1 MTMNRQGLPDS
12 GRMAVTAPGPA
23 ASGPADLALA
33 DLALADLAR
42 AALHADRSK
51 SDRCDAGE
59 APVVGLWPSLLT
71 FLASVF
77 GTVAQAKRTAQSKRT
92 VLALTVGVVSLSAA
106 ALVIAQEPAPKATD
120 EAGLERK
127 LDQSR
132 AYVDR
137 MRNMISAGFAELD
150 EARRSQNVSRVNC
163 VSDALNTMKGLLRL
177 AESIYLSMQECTS
190 RKDASCAEHEYV
202 KISVAFNKCE
212 DMEGQLKGCGGPS
225 VDGAIDGRPV
235 IEKAVDPDI
244 PDLNPTSG
252 LADLA
257 PKLEVPPSA
266 SPFFKSEGG

>member
-1 MTMNRQGLPDS
+1 MTTQATENRQ
-12 GRMAVTAPGPA
+12 ATAAMPVQEPPQA
-23 ASGPADLALA
+23 QLTQ
-33 DLALADLAR
+33 R
-42 AALHADRSK
+42 AAQLQMALRQLV
-51 SDRCDAGE
+51 DAMRATLG
-59 APVVGLWPSLLT
+59 
-71 FLASVF
+71 
-77 GTVAQAKRTAQSKRT
+77 QSRRT
-92 VLALTVGVVSLSAA
+92 VIAVALGVLSLTGA
-106 ALVIAQEPAPKATD
+106 ALVIAQEPAPKATED
-120 EAGLERK
+120 SALDRK

-137 MRNMISAGFAELD
+137 MRNMISAGFGELE
-150 EARRSQNVSRVNC
+150 EARRSQNVARVNC

-190 RKDASCAEHEYV
+190 RKDAACAEHEYV

-252 LADLA
+252 LNDLA
-257 PKLEVPPSA
+257 PKLDVPPSA
-266 SPFFKSEGG
+266 SPFFKTEGG